1 MAHSTPVGALLSIFS
16 ILGVALGCI
25 VYAVL
30 ASNLEVNFRVLF
42 LMWGVA
48 LKCIVYAVS
57 TLRRTNSLYRY
68 GA

>member
-1 MAHSTPVGALLSIFS
+1 MPHSTPVGALLSIFRIWS
-16 ILGVALGCI
+16 VALGCI

-48 LKCIVYAVS
+48 LGCIVYAVS
-57 TLRRTNSLYRY
+57 TLWWTNKFSL
-68 GA
+68 